1 MGRRTEK
8 QPIKRQRVS
17 TGSTGSAT
25 ATSKLDTISAP
36 SLTSDQ
42 FKSMTIHDKLECIF
56 LCLQKIKSTNER
68 LIKVERT
75 VRKMNDTT
83 RVDKRRIN
91 LLASKSIDAEARQLG
106 NNIWGVPEILGE
118 DSLVEV

>member
-1 MGRRTEK
+1 M
-8 QPIKRQRVS
+8 KRQRVS

-36 SLTSDQ
+36 SLTSGQ
-42 FKSMTIHDKLECIF
+42 FKSMTVHDKLECIF
-56 LCLQKIKSTNER
+56 LCLQDIKSTNER

-91 LLASKSIDAEARQLG
+91 LLASKSIDAEARQLD
-106 NNIWGVPEILGE
+106 NNIWVCLKFWVRIVWL
-118 DSLVEV
+118 